1 MPGDTTL
8 AQRRAARD
16 DPDAGGAR
24 CGSVGAGGGEEKA
37 MGTLVERD
45 KLVEKRKRYLFF
57 GVAGAGLVAGLGV
70 TWILGLPVLGVAT
83 YLGFDWFKFRAKRGM
98 RF

>member
-1 MPGDTTL
+1 
-8 AQRRAARD
+8 
-16 DPDAGGAR
+16 
-24 CGSVGAGGGEEKA
+24 

-45 KLVEKRKRYLFF
+45 KMVERRKRYLFV
-57 GVAGAGLVAGLGV
+57 GVAGVGLVAGAGL
-70 TWILGLPVLGVAT
+70 TWILGVPLLGVAS

>member
-1 MPGDTTL
+1 
-8 AQRRAARD
+8 
-16 DPDAGGAR
+16 
-24 CGSVGAGGGEEKA
+24 

-45 KLVEKRKRYLFF
+45 KLLEKRKRYLFF
-57 GVAGAGLVAGLGV
+57 GVAGAGLAAGVGL
-70 TWILGLPVLGVAT
+70 TWILGLPLLAVGG